1 MWGTRKSAR
10 HGPATGSRR
19 TPIRVHRI
27 NAATS
32 ERSAGAKTNCPNDGV
47 EQETPNEAKKNS
59 QNVKHFS
66 LKDFAGFL
74 PISKIRR
81 RLSLDSSLTAV
92 TENDSSSAPDRNS
105 LTTFAILPPAIGRT
119 RVAPW
124 GSLAAARRNFNFRLP
139 TFTVPLNQVRREVA
153 FTNPMRCPARII

>member
-1 MWGTRKSAR
+1 MSFISNALLVLASHTSKK
-10 HGPATGSRR
+10 RR
-19 TPIRVHRI
+19 TSR
-27 NAATS
+27 
-32 ERSAGAKTNCPNDGV
+32 
-47 EQETPNEAKKNS
+47 KKNS

-139 TFTVPLNQVRREVA
+139 TFTVPPNQVDCLYESRCGPSERNSSPMKKA
-153 FTNPMRCPARII
+153 FRKKSVS

>member
-1 MWGTRKSAR
+1 V
-10 HGPATGSRR
+10 R
-19 TPIRVHRI
+19 TALVTVPTENLVWPHSSGRVPVTCY
-27 NAATS
+27 ATS
-32 ERSAGAKTNCPNDGV
+32 SYVVHFKCALSFGEPH
-47 EQETPNEAKKNS
+47 EQETPNQPKKNS